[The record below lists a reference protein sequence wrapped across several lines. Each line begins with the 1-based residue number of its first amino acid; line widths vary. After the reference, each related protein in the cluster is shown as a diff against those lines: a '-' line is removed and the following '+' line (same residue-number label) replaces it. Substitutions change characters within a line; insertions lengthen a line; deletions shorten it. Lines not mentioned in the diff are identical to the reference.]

1 MNAKLTPHECLKI
14 LESMIEHPYT
24 ITPDENQ
31 VYALDVATMAMVKYH
46 CHPREIAI
54 IRYHVLN
61 PMAIICRDAYSMR
74 ALREAA
80 AAVKRLYKEE
90 WKNDR
95 Q

>member
-1 MNAKLTPHECLKI
+1 MKMKLTPHECLKI

-31 VYALDVATMAMVKYH
+31 VYALDIATMAMVRYR
-46 CHPREIAI
+46 CNPREIAI

-61 PMAIICRDAYSMR
+61 PLAIMCRDAYTMR

-80 AAVKRLYKEE
+80 AAVKRLHIEE
-90 WKNDR
+90 WKNGR